1 MRLPTPFNGWATR
14 ATVADQINAAAFSGQ
29 GKFTDSLA
37 VLQNTYN
44 AHPGAVRPMVDL
56 VNAYVQSGQPSQ
68 AETFIR
74 SVLADN
80 PANAEA
86 LVLMGS
92 IQLAKNAP
100 AEAEKYFKSAIEKKP
115 ADAAG
120 YRALAE
126 LYARQKKTDEALS
139 LVRDRAQA
147 ATQQFCASP
156 VARAACWKR
165 KRDYEP
171 AIAEY
176 ESMLKDQPGSL
187 IIANNLASLLAD
199 HRTDKA
205 SLDRANSLA
214 LLLKNSD
221 IPQFKDT
228 LGWVSYQRQDYRAAL
243 RLLEDAAKA
252 LPNLAMV
259 RYHLGMTYLATGQD
273 DKASDE
279 FKKART
285 LAPNDAEL
293 GAKIDAALKKPS
305 GKGQRLAK
313 G

>member
-1 MRLPTPFNGWATR
+1 MPPATGRSPSSTRGKRRLMT
-14 ATVADQINAAAFSGQ
+14 
-29 GKFTDSLA
+29 
-37 VLQNTYN
+37 
-44 AHPGAVRPMVDL
+44 
-56 VNAYVQSGQPSQ
+56 
-68 AETFIR
+68 
-74 SVLADN
+74 
-80 PANAEA
+80 A
-86 LVLMGS
+86 L
-92 IQLAKNAP
+92 
-100 AEAEKYFKSAIEKKP
+100 E
-115 ADAAG
+115 
-120 YRALAE
+120 
-126 LYARQKKTDEALS
+126 
-139 LVRDRAQA
+139 LVRDGLK
-147 ATQQFCASP
+147 QQPSNFALRLSLAGLLE
-156 VARAACWKR
+156 AR
-165 KRDYEP
+165 RDYEP

-176 ESMLKDQPGSL
+176 EAMLKEQPGSL

-243 RLLEDAAKA
+243 PLLEDAAKA

-293 GAKIDAALKKPS
+293 GAKIDAALKSRPEK
-305 GKGQRLAK
+305 AK

>member
-1 MRLPTPFNGWATR
+1 
-14 ATVADQINAAAFSGQ
+14 
-29 GKFTDSLA
+29 
-37 VLQNTYN
+37 
-44 AHPGAVRPMVDL
+44 MVDL
-56 VNAYVQSGQPSQ
+56 VNAYVRSGQTDQ

-100 AEAEKYFKSAIEKKP
+100 GEAEKLFKTAIEKKP
-115 ADAAG
+115 ADAVG
-120 YRALAE
+120 YRALAD
-126 LYARQKKTDEALS
+126 LYARQKKIDDAVNLIRAGLKQQPGIFSLRLS
-139 LVRDRAQA
+139 LAGLLE
-147 ATQQFCASP
+147 T
-156 VARAACWKR
+156 KGE
-165 KRDYEP
+165 YEP

-176 ESMLKDQPGSL
+176 ESLLKDQPGSL
-187 IIANNLASLLAD
+187 IVANNLASLLAD
-199 HRTDKA
+199 RRTDKA
-205 SLDRANSLA
+205 SLERANSLA

-221 IPQFKDT
+221 IAQFKDT

-243 RLLEDAAKA
+243 PLLEDAAKR

-259 RYHLGMTYLATGQD
+259 RYHLGMAYLATGQD
-273 DKASDE
+273 DKALDE
-279 FKKART
+279 FKKARA

-293 GAKIDAALKKPS
+293 GAKIDAAQKNRPEK
-305 GKGQRLAK
+305 AK